1 MAITKCLHMKQA
13 KTGYPAKHL
22 ANGLRYIMNPEKTEH
37 GRYVCGH
44 NCIPEQALSQMVDTK
59 RHFGKLDKRQGY
71 HFILSFEEDE
81 VSEEEAF
88 QVVGEFVTE
97 FLGKDFEAVYAVHND
112 TDHIHGHI
120 IFNSVRCTT
129 GYKYDYKNGDWENII
144 QPLTNRICREHGL
157 SVLDLEEA
165 KEKRKQKGQ
174 EEKSLAE
181 RDRRIRRDVDQALQ
195 DAGSY
200 EEFLENL
207 SSMGYELRGRKR
219 LSVREPGAG
228 RARRLDQLGE
238 EYTEERFRQRFGRLP
253 VPEMTGEEIPVEWTY
268 VFIPYRER
276 HLTRYQKECFLR
288 RYRQGKPMAD
298 SKTWKYRAAIHELK
312 KLQEEFDF
320 LAAYRI
326 QDKAQLKAIS
336 DATKEQLWENSRAR
350 KQLRKEMV
358 PYEEMLL
365 LLNKLQEKQMEAK
378 LYQEGYQEFFQ
389 DHQTYQN
396 LLGQLKEM
404 GYSLSEA
411 EQTDAYFFEKEERL
425 RIERKK
431 ILKEKRIAER
441 LHEKAEEK
449 EKLEAQQKEK
459 NRKPSAR
466 GRAKGG

>member
-88 QVVGEFVTE
+88 QMVGEFVTE

-129 GYKYDYKNGDWENII
+129 GYKYDYRNGDWENII

-174 EEKSLAE
+174 EEKSLSE

-207 SSMGYELRGRKR
+207 FSMGYELRGRKR

-238 EYTEERFRQRFGRLP
+238 EYTEEKLRQRFGRLP
-253 VPEMTGEEIPVEWTY
+253 IPEMTGEEIPVEWTY

-288 RYRQGKPMAD
+288 RYRQGKPMAN

-365 LLNKLQEKQMEAK
+365 LLNKLQEKQMEAE

-404 GYSLSEA
+404 GYSLSDA

-441 LHEKAEEK
+441 LREKAEEK

-466 GRAKGG
+466 GRGKGG